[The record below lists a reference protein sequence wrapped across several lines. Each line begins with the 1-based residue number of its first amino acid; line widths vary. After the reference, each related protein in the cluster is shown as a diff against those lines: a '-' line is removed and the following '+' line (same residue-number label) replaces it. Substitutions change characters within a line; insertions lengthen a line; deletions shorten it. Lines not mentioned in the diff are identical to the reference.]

1 MTISDAVSRCD
12 AMFPSAGLNVEM
24 KISWLSE
31 LDRTVKVEIYDTHKD
46 SPPFDGYTADT
57 AGSTELLVPP
67 PYDEMYIYYLQAKL
81 AYVNGEL
88 AQYNNAMTMFNELW
102 GKYARK
108 YNREHRTAASSSMKY
123 K

>member
-1 MTISDAVSRCD
+1 
-12 AMFPSAGLNVEM
+12 MFPSAGLNVEM

-31 LDRTVKVEIYDTHKD
+31 LDRTVKVEIYDTHKYA
-46 SPPFDGYTADT
+46 PPFDGFTAGT

-108 YNREHRTAASSSMKY
+108 YNREHRTAASSSMIY